1 MKIQNPARKGAI
13 ALVIGLVPLG
23 VALTEVLPE
32 VLPGR
37 AEADSGATVAGEPAP
52 APPRWVL
59 TGALTGSATGV
70 RVSLRP
76 AQEELWEAHIDDA
89 GIFSFDGIPAGHY
102 FIWIED
108 PATETT
114 LRYLVALEGEL
125 EKSLIV
131 DATSSAIS
139 AVSYRVAAKSP
150 AAERSAP

>member
-23 VALTEVLPE
+23 VALTEVLPD
-32 VLPGR
+32 LLR
-37 AEADSGATVAGEPAP
+37 ADDSQPA
-52 APPRWVL
+52 AEWVL
-59 TGALTGSATGV
+59 SGALTGSSTGV

-108 PATETT
+108 PATETP

-125 EKSLIV
+125 ERSLSV
-131 DATSSAIS
+131 DASPSEIS
-139 AVSYRVAAKSP
+139 GISYRIAAKSP
-150 AAERSAP
+150 VDEGSIP